1 MLVHDVLEVDDDRAD
16 EPLEDDVVH
25 SPSAGKSGGF
35 DIGGD
40 MVVKSIALQR
50 QQDEAAPT
58 GVVFGDVEDDED
70 HGLDVL
76 DTGGLG
82 MDAGDGEGEGLERV
96 VDPREEGCLCWGC
109 EVLLDG
115 GELTLVGGSRSWC
128 NMSAILCARSQAAT
142 IALTTAGTT
151 AKSVRVA
158 ATEVLT
164 APVAVTTALT
174 VAMVVSSR

>member
-1 MLVHDVLEVDDDRAD
+1 
-16 EPLEDDVVH
+16 
-25 SPSAGKSGGF
+25 
-35 DIGGD
+35 
-40 MVVKSIALQR
+40 MVVKSVALQR
-50 QQDEAAPT
+50 QQDEAVPT

-151 AKSVRVA
+151 TKSVRVA